1 MKLSILALA
10 CGLALAGQSPV
21 DLAPVDFVKDIQ
33 PVLKKSCYGCHS
45 GNRPTGGLRLDVRS
59 LASRAI
65 APGKAADSNLVKR
78 LAGEGSEARMPMGMP
93 PLPADQIAKIRQW
106 VEEGAKWPDSAA
118 GQEHWS
124 YLPPTKAVVPAGSN
138 AIDYFVA
145 NRLAKEGLKPSPEA
159 SRETLLRRL
168 NLDLI
173 GLPPTPAEVD
183 AFAKD
188 TRPDAY
194 QRVVDRLLASDHYG
208 ERWAR
213 MWLDLARYADSDGY
227 EKDGR
232 RTMWPYRDW
241 VIQALN
247 RNMPFNQFALEQIA
261 GDMLPNATQRQKIAT
276 GFLRNSMFNAEGGVD
291 PEENNWNIQIDR
303 ATTIST
309 TFLGS
314 TIGCSQCHD
323 HKFDPFTQK
332 QFYQMVAFFNNA
344 NYVKTGANGKGNAA
358 PFTESQLDLPTPDQA
373 AKLAVIQKELDAQQA
388 KLNDASTGAVAKQTS
403 WEHSVLDA
411 EKTWTAVR
419 PTSAKTNTST
429 VLTIADDSSVL
440 ASGPN
445 PMEDIYSVEAN
456 LPPGEFTALRLEA
469 IPDPS
474 LPRSGPGRDY
484 YGNFQINKVTV
495 EVGGVKVGIK
505 ETAMDDSSGGGAQG
519 PGRRYAQLWIVDV
532 SREEAGQRLPR
543 QMVLIPEKPIR
554 GSRTLRFTMEQRSEA
569 GKQGLGHFRLSV
581 TSSGKP
587 KRIVEV
593 SAKLRPALNIATVAR
608 EKTQAEQLAT
618 RYHDKAEE
626 LAPLR
631 RKIED
636 LQAQIRALGIPTVL
650 IASENTEVK
659 HPTSVIRIRG
669 SFLNKGDE
677 VSADIP
683 SFLGKLPDSEKNRLG
698 LAKWLFSREN
708 PLTARVIVNHVWET
722 YFGRGLVETVEDFG
736 TQGTRPSHQDLL
748 DYLAV
753 DFMESGWDLKALH
766 RTIVASATYRQSP
779 AASKDLIEKDPA
791 NILLSRGARFRV
803 EAEMVRDVA
812 LAASGLISGKV
823 GGPSVMPPQPEGVW
837 EIPYSRDTDVWTIS
851 PGEDKYRRGLYTFN
865 RRTAP
870 YPAMTTFDSTSREY
884 CTARRNHTD
893 TPLQALT
900 TLNDP
905 AFFEAAQAMAKRI
918 VREGGTTPTARVTYG
933 FLLATSRR
941 PKGTEMDLLL
951 SAFEKE
957 RRYFAEHLT
966 EAKALAGSADPELA
980 AWTMLSRGLLN
991 LDETITRQ

>member
-1 MKLSILALA
+1 MKILILPFVCVLSVAA
-10 CGLALAGQSPV
+10 QT
-21 DLAPVDFVKDIQ
+21 PVDFAKDVQ
-33 PVLKKSCYGCHS
+33 PLLKKSCYGCHS

-65 APGKAADSNLVKR
+65 VPGKAADSKLVKR
-78 LAGEGSEARMPMGMP
+78 LEGSGPEARMPMGMP
-93 PLPADQIAKIRQW
+93 PLPEAQIDKIRQW
-106 VEEGAKWPDSAA
+106 VDQGAVWPDTAA

-124 YLPPTKAVVPAGSN
+124 YLPPTKAPVPADRN
-138 AIDYFVA
+138 AIDYFVE

-159 SRETLLRRL
+159 SRETLIRRL
-168 NLDLI
+168 SLDLI
-173 GLPPTPAEVD
+173 GLPPTPAEVET
-183 AFAKD
+183 FVKD

-194 QRVVDRLLASDHYG
+194 QRLVDRLLASDHYG

-213 MWLDLARYADSDGY
+213 MWLDLARYADSNGY
-227 EKDGR
+227 EKDSR

-247 RNMPFNQFALEQIA
+247 HNMPFNQFATEQIA
-261 GDMLPNATQRQKIAT
+261 GDMLPNPTRQQKIAT

-303 ATTIST
+303 ATTLGT

-314 TIGCSQCHD
+314 TIGCTQCHD

-344 NYVKTGANGKGNAA
+344 NYVKTGANGKGTAA
-358 PFTESQLDLPTPDQA
+358 PFTEQQLELPTPDQA
-373 AKLAVIQKELDAQQA
+373 AKLAVIQKELDAWQA
-388 KLNDASTGAVAKQTS
+388 KLNDASPAAIAKQTA

-411 EKTWTAVR
+411 EKTWTSIR
-419 PTSAKTNTST
+419 PISATSNAGTT
-429 VLTIADDSSVL
+429 LTLGSDAAIL

-445 PMEDIYSVEAN
+445 PMEDIYTVEAK
-456 LPPGEFTALRLEA
+456 LPPGEITALRLEA
-469 IPDPS
+469 IPALS
-474 LPRSGPGRDY
+474 LPRGGPGRDF
-484 YGNFQINKVTV
+484 YGNFQINKITV
-495 EVGGVKVGIK
+495 EVDGTKVAVK

-519 PGRRYAQLWIVDV
+519 PGRKYAQVWIVDV
-532 SREEAGQRLPR
+532 SREDAGQRLPR
-543 QMVLIPEKPIR
+543 QMVLILEKPIR
-554 GSRTLRFTMEQRSEA
+554 GGGNLRFTLEQRSEA
-569 GKQGLGHFRLSV
+569 GKQGLGHFRLSA
-581 TSSGKP
+581 TSSAKP

-593 SAKLRPALNIATVAR
+593 SAKLRPALKIIPAAR
-608 EKTQAEQLAT
+608 EKQQAEQLAA

-626 LAPLR
+626 LALLR
-631 RKIED
+631 KKIEG
-636 LQAQIRALGIPTVL
+636 LQAQIRALGIPTIL
-650 IASENTEVK
+650 IAAENPEVN
-659 HPTSVIRIRG
+659 HPVSFVRIRG

-677 VSADIP
+677 VRADIP
-683 SFLGKLPDSEKNRLG
+683 SFLGKLPDNEKNRLG
-698 LAKWLFSREN
+698 LAKWIVSREN

-753 DFMESGWDLKALH
+753 TFMESGWDLKALH

-779 AASKDLIEKDPA
+779 AASKELIEKDPA

-812 LAASGLISGKV
+812 LAASGLLSGKI

-837 EIPYSRDTDVWTIS
+837 ELPYSSDTDVWTVS

-870 YPAMTTFDSTSREY
+870 YPAMTTFDATSREY

-918 VREGGTTPTARVTYG
+918 LREAGTTPTARVTYG
-933 FLLATSRR
+933 FLLATSRH
-941 PKGTEMDLLL
+941 PKGSETDLLL
-951 SAFEKE
+951 SALEKE
-957 RRYFAEHLT
+957 RRYFAAHLA
-966 EAKALAGSADPELA
+966 EAKSLAGTQDPELA

-991 LDETITRQ
+991 LDETLTKQ

>member
-1 MKLSILALA
+1 MKILILPLA
-10 CGLALAGQSPV
+10 CALTLAAQT
-21 DLAPVDFVKDIQ
+21 PVDFTRDIQ

-65 APGKAADSNLVKR
+65 VPGKAADSKLIKR
-78 LAGEGSEARMPMGMP
+78 LSSTGSEARMPMGMV
-93 PLPADQIAKIRQW
+93 PLPEDQIAKFRQW
-106 VEEGAKWPDSAA
+106 VDEGAIWPDSAA

-124 YLPPTKAVVPAGSN
+124 YLPPIKAAAPTGKN
-138 AIDYFVA
+138 AIDYFVE

-159 SRETLLRRL
+159 SRETMIRRL
-168 NLDLI
+168 SLDLI
-173 GLPPTPAEVD
+173 GLPPSPTEVD
-183 AFAKD
+183 AFVKD

-194 QRVVDRLLASDHYG
+194 QRLVDRLLASDHYG

-227 EKDGR
+227 EKDSR

-241 VIQALN
+241 VIQAFN
-247 RNMPFNQFALEQIA
+247 RNMPFNQFAIEQIA
-261 GDMLPNATQRQKIAT
+261 GDMLPNPTQQQKIAT

-303 ATTIST
+303 ATTIGT
-309 TFLGS
+309 TFLGA
-314 TIGCSQCHD
+314 TIGCTQCHD

-358 PFTESQLDLPTPDQA
+358 PFTEPQLDLPTPDQA
-373 AKLAVIQKELDAQQA
+373 AKQAVIQKELDAWQA
-388 KLNDASTGAVAKQTS
+388 KLNDAAPAAVAKQS
-403 WEHSVLDA
+403 AWERSVLDA
-411 EKTWTAVR
+411 EKSWTAIR
-419 PTSAKTNTST
+419 PTTATSSAGTT
-429 VLTIADDSSVL
+429 LTINTDASIL

-445 PMEDIYSVEAN
+445 PMEDIYTVEAK
-456 LPPGEFTALRLEA
+456 LPPGEITALRLEA
-469 IPDPS
+469 IPDSS
-474 LPRSGPGRDY
+474 LPRGGPGRDY
-484 YGNFQINKVTV
+484 YGNFQINKINV
-495 EVGGVKVGIK
+495 EVGGNKLTIK

-519 PGRRYAQLWIVDV
+519 PGRKYVQFWIVDV
-532 SREEAGQRLPR
+532 SREETGQRLPR
-543 QMVLIPEKPIR
+543 QMVLIPEKPFR
-554 GSRTLRFTMEQRSEA
+554 GGGTLRFTMEQRSEA
-569 GKQGLGHFRLSV
+569 GKQHLGHFRLSA
-581 TSSGKP
+581 TSSAKP

-593 SAKLRPALNIATVAR
+593 SAKLRPVLSIATATR
-608 EKTQAEQLAT
+608 TKEQAEQLAT

-631 RKIED
+631 KKIED
-636 LQAQIRALGIPTVL
+636 LQGQIRALGIPTIL
-650 IASENTEVK
+650 IASENPEVK
-659 HPTSVIRIRG
+659 RPASFVRIRG

-677 VSADIP
+677 VQADIP
-683 SFLGKLPDSEKNRLG
+683 SFLGKLPDNEKNRLG
-698 LAKWLFSREN
+698 LAKWLVSREN

-753 DFMESGWDLKALH
+753 GFMESGWDLKALH

-779 AASKDLIEKDPA
+779 AASKELIEKDPA

-812 LAASGLISGKV
+812 LAASGLISGKI

-837 EIPYSRDTDVWTIS
+837 EIPYSRDTDVWTVS

-918 VREGGTTPTARVTYG
+918 LREGGTTPTARVTYG
-933 FLLATSRR
+933 FQLATSRR
-941 PKGTEMDLLL
+941 PKGNEADLLL
-951 SAFEKE
+951 SALEKE

-966 EAKALAGSADPELA
+966 EAKALAGTQDPELA

-991 LDETITRQ
+991 LDETLTRQ